1 VRQRVGV
8 DLVHVESAG
17 FQVADRRFDILD
29 GIDVNDGFLF
39 VLAYAVHGGLAEE
52 AFRERPRFT
61 ETRAWAVV
69 GIQSFERD
77 FMISP
82 TPPRRIMAERP
93 TPPSSLLR
101 SCDDLR
107 S

>member
-1 VRQRVGV
+1 VRQRVGAE
-8 DLVHVESAG
+8 LVHVVSAD
-17 FQVADRRFDILD
+17 FQVADRRLD
-29 GIDVNDGFLF
+29 TLERINVDDGLLS
-39 VLAYAVHGGLAEE
+39 VRADALHPALAEE
-52 AFRERPRFT
+52 ACRERPRFT

-69 GIQSFERD
+69 GVQRFERD

-82 TPPRRIMAERP
+82 TPLRRIMAE
-93 TPPSSLLR
+93 TPSPPRSLLR